1 MLCPSFDKIDP
12 LMGDGTLANLSFVGD
27 SMDGMDAKDIFFG
40 FFSWAQT
47 LTQVA
52 SDFVFEQWDDSHENE
67 KDVLDLD
74 EDGSN
79 HEGKGLSPINPIVVC
94 TQTTYNCNNSRKK
107 THKQVNEAMPFGNFG
122 MIN

>member
-1 MLCPSFDKIDP
+1 MGINSIRNKVLMLCPSFDKIDP

-52 SDFVFEQWDDSHENE
+52 SDFVFE
-67 KDVLDLD
+67 
-74 EDGSN
+74 
-79 HEGKGLSPINPIVVC
+79 
-94 TQTTYNCNNSRKK
+94 
-107 THKQVNEAMPFGNFG
+107 
-122 MIN
+122 

>member
-52 SDFVFEQWDDSHENE
+52 SDFVFE
-67 KDVLDLD
+67 
-74 EDGSN
+74 
-79 HEGKGLSPINPIVVC
+79 
-94 TQTTYNCNNSRKK
+94 
-107 THKQVNEAMPFGNFG
+107 
-122 MIN
+122 